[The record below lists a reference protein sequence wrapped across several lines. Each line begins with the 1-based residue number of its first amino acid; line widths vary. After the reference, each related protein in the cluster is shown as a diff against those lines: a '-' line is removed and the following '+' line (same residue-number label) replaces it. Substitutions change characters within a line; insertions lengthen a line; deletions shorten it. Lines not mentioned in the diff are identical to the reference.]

1 MKTKLGIYILFLI
14 LGILLGASAV
24 LVLYPTSVEKVE
36 VPVYKEIIKIKKDT
50 AKFKTKRIIKNVD
63 NVVTTAED
71 TSSYLIDTLNEQD
84 TISID
89 DVLTESIILTKTIK
103 VNPLKEIDSTA
114 YLLNVY
120 VPSFSELIQIE
131 YWNSPLQL
139 TGYELSKNK
148 LKLFGFDP
156 SQQLVLSERNDKGLD
171 VYFDD
176 ELHIFYKTNK
186 FTALEQ

>member
-1 MKTKLGIYILFLI
+1 MKTKLVIYILFLT
-14 LGILLGASAV
+14 LGILLGAAAV

-50 AKFKTKRIIKNVD
+50 VKFKTKRTIKNID

-71 TSSYLIDTLNEQD
+71 TSTYLIDTLNEQD

-89 DVLTESIILTKTIK
+89 DVLTESIISTKTIK
-103 VNPLKEIDSTA
+103 INPLKEIDSTA

>member
-1 MKTKLGIYILFLI
+1 MKTKLGIYILFLT
-14 LGILLGASAV
+14 LGILLGAAAV
-24 LVLYPTSVEKVE
+24 LVLYPTSIEKVE

-50 AKFKTKRIIKNVD
+50 VKFKTKRTIKNVD

-71 TSSYLIDTLNEQD
+71 TSTYLIDTLNEQD

-89 DVLTESIILTKTIK
+89 DVLTESIISTKTIK
-103 VNPLKEIDSTA
+103 INPLKEIDSTA

>member
-1 MKTKLGIYILFLI
+1 MKTKLGIYILFLT
-14 LGILLGASAV
+14 LGILLGAAAV
-24 LVLYPTSVEKVE
+24 LVLYPTSIEKVE

-50 AKFKTKRIIKNVD
+50 VMFKTKRTIKNVD

-71 TSSYLIDTLNEQD
+71 TSTYLIDTLNEQD

-89 DVLTESIILTKTIK
+89 DVLTESIISTKIIK
-103 VNPLKEIDSTA
+103 INPLKEIDSTA

>member
-1 MKTKLGIYILFLI
+1 MKTKLVIYILFLT
-14 LGILLGASAV
+14 LGILLGAAAV

-50 AKFKTKRIIKNVD
+50 VKFKTKRTIKNVD

-71 TSSYLIDTLNEQD
+71 TSTYLIDTLNEQD

-89 DVLTESIILTKTIK
+89 DVLTESIISTKTIK
-103 VNPLKEIDSTA
+103 INPLKEIDSTA

>member
-1 MKTKLGIYILFLI
+1 
-14 LGILLGASAV
+14 
-24 LVLYPTSVEKVE
+24 
-36 VPVYKEIIKIKKDT
+36 
-50 AKFKTKRIIKNVD
+50 
-63 NVVTTAED
+63 
-71 TSSYLIDTLNEQD
+71 
-84 TISID
+84 
-89 DVLTESIILTKTIK
+89 
-103 VNPLKEIDSTA
+103 
-114 YLLNVY
+114 